1 MLSVYITL
9 VLLGCVM
16 FYYFTTPWLRNYP
29 TNRGLNIA
37 VKECLSSGIESVAT
51 DLHYTAAKFKNGYTI
66 QFWTAN
72 QMYAYASQG
81 FVLKPDGTKTYWK
94 DEMPSRLTNRMLR
107 KAIAPK
113 SFM

>member
-1 MLSVYITL
+1 MLYVYITL

-16 FYYFTTPWLRNYP
+16 FYYLTTPWLRNYP
-29 TNRGLNIA
+29 TNQGLKIA
-37 VKECLSSGIESVAT
+37 VKECLSSVST
-51 DLHYTAAKFKNGYTI
+51 DLYYTTAKFKNGYTI

-72 QMYAYASQG
+72 QMHAYASQG
-81 FVLKPDGTKTYWK
+81 FVLKPGGTKTHWK
-94 DEMPSRLTNRMLR
+94 DQMPSRLTNRMLR